1 MIHSDMFHHRVLG
14 GVLRG
19 GLSRDKVRLLFGARQ
34 VGKTELLR
42 HVVASDE
49 TLLLDLSGARD
60 RRRYEADPDAFRR
73 MVLALPT
80 RIRNVVVDEIQK
92 VPALLDEVQ
101 GLYGAHR
108 NRWQFFLTGSSAR
121 RLRSESANLL
131 PGRSHVYRLLP
142 VCRWETD
149 GPERVEWPGARSPHR
164 EPSADPP
171 FPEQGLPRTLL
182 TGSLPGVRAE
192 ELRAAAATLSA
203 YVENYL
209 EEEIRREAVVRD
221 VGAFSTFLR
230 LAALESGQQTNLA
243 ALSQESGIAA
253 STLKNFYG
261 VLVDTFVGY
270 WIGAYGRP
278 GRKRLL
284 VTPRFLLFDTGVR
297 NAAAGLPLEESIL
310 GTEGPRLLEQ
320 WVGLE
325 LVARATALGLG
336 YGTSF
341 WRTTGGAEVDW
352 IWESPAEDI
361 PIEVK
366 WTARPSPKDARHVEA
381 FLDEHPRRARRGLVV
396 CRCDRPEQIGERVL
410 AVPWDRF

>member
-1 MIHSDMFHHRVLG
+1 MFHR
-14 GVLRG
+14 RT
-19 GLSRDKVRLLFGARQ
+19 LSSALSGPVSRNKIRLVFGARQ

-42 HVVASDE
+42 HVVDPKQ
-49 TLLLDLSGARD
+49 TLLLDLGPARD

-73 MVLALPT
+73 MVLALPE
-80 RIRNVVVDEIQK
+80 RIQNVVVDEIQK
-92 VPALLDEVQ
+92 VPSLLDEVQ
-101 GLYGAHR
+101 GLHGADR
-108 NRWQFFLTGSSAR
+108 TRWQFFLTGSSAR

-131 PGRSHVYRLLP
+131 PGRSHVYRLYP
-142 VCRWETD
+142 VSRWEKE
-149 GPERVEWPGARSPHR
+149 GPDRVDWPAASPPGRHA
-164 EPSADPP
+164 SADPL
-171 FPEQGLPRTLL
+171 FPAQELGRTLV

-192 ELRAAAATLSA
+192 PTDTAAATLEA

-221 VGAFSTFLR
+221 LGAFSTFLR

-253 STLKNFYG
+253 STLKGFYG

-270 WIGAYGRP
+270 WIRAYGRQ

-297 NAAAGLPLEESIL
+297 NAAAGLPIEESIL
-310 GTEGPRLLEQ
+310 GSEGPRLLEQ

-325 LVARATALGLG
+325 LICRAGILGRG
-336 YGTSF
+336 HDVSF
-341 WRTTGGAEVDW
+341 WRTASGAEVDW
-352 IWESPAEDI
+352 VWESPAEDI
-361 PIEVK
+361 PVEVK
-366 WTARPSPKDARHVEA
+366 WTARPAPKDARHLET
-381 FLDEHPRRARRGLVV
+381 FLDEHPRRARRGFLV
-396 CRCDRPEQIGERVL
+396 CRCARPERVSERVL